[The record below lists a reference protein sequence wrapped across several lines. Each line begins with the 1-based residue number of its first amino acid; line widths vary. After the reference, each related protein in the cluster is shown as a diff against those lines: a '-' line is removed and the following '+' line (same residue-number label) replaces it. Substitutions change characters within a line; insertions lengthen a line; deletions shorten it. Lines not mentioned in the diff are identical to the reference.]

1 MSSQPQKSQP
11 DSKLSIL
18 VIDDE
23 ESIRHMLTVL
33 LDKEGY
39 DVRTVADGEEGLKTL
54 LAHEFDL
61 VLCDVRMPKID
72 GLTLIDEIV
81 ERNLPTTVIAMSAF
95 GNREMA
101 IDALKRGAYDYID
114 KPFKKDE
121 ILLTLAKAEERL
133 QLKREN
139 EALRGFQTGGGF
151 QDIIGE
157 SEPMQ
162 QVYQTISK
170 VAGYKS
176 TVLLAGESGTG
187 KELVAKAIHNLSP
200 RADAPWVPINC
211 GAIPENLLES
221 ELFGHVKGSF
231 TDATQDKKGLF
242 EEAHEGT
249 LFLDEIAEL
258 PMNLQVKLLRVL
270 QEGEI
275 RRVGGNKSIPVD
287 VRIVAASLH
296 DLGERVEEGLFRED
310 LYYRLNVINIELP
323 PLRERREDVQL
334 LVDYFIDKQNQRL
347 GTSINGVTPEAM
359 KIMLDYH
366 WPGNVRELQ
375 NCIERGVVLA
385 NGPMIDESVL
395 PDRILDSNDELKQ
408 LFDSDEL
415 SIKKM
420 STALERILIRRALE
434 KTGGNR
440 TNAAKILE
448 ISHRALLYKIK
459 DYGLETVGMET

>member
-1 MSSQPQKSQP
+1 MN
-11 DSKLSIL
+11 KLRIL
-18 VIDDE
+18 VVDDE
-23 ESIRHMLTVL
+23 ESIRHMLSVL
-33 LDKEGY
+33 LKKEGY
-39 DVRTVADGEEGLKTL
+39 AVRTVADGEEGLKEL
-54 LAHEFDL
+54 MAHEHDL
-61 VLCDVRMPKID
+61 VLCDVRMPKMD
-72 GLTLIDEIV
+72 GLELIDEIV
-81 ERNLPTTVIAMSAF
+81 SRNLPTTVIAMSAF

-121 ILLTLAKAEERL
+121 VLLTLLKAEERL

-139 EALRGFQTGGGF
+139 EALRGFNAEGAF
-151 QDIIGE
+151 QNIIGD

-162 QVYQTISK
+162 RVYETISK

-176 TVLLAGESGTG
+176 TVLLTGESGTG
-187 KELVAKAIHNLSP
+187 KELVARAIHNLSP
-200 RADAPWVPINC
+200 RTDESWVPINC
-211 GAIPENLLES
+211 GAIPGNLLES

-242 EEAHEGT
+242 EEAHQGT

-258 PMNLQVKLLRVL
+258 PMSLQVKLLRVL

-275 RRVGGNKSIPVD
+275 RRVGGNKSMPVD
-287 VRIVAASLH
+287 VRIIAASLY
-296 DLGERVEEGLFRED
+296 DLADRVEEGLFRED
-310 LYYRLNVINIELP
+310 LYYRLNVINIGLP
-323 PLRERREDVQL
+323 PLRQRPEDIQP
-334 LVDYFIDKQNQRL
+334 LVDFFIRKQNQRL
-347 GTSINGVTPEAM
+347 GTSITGVDPEAM
-359 KIMLDYH
+359 KIMLAYH

-385 NGPMIDESVL
+385 NGYQIDESVL
-395 PDRILDSNDELKQ
+395 PERILDSNDELKQ
-408 LFDSDEL
+408 LFSGDEL

-420 STALERILIRRALE
+420 GTALERILIRRALE

-440 TNAAKILE
+440 TNAAKLLE

-459 DYGLETVGMET
+459 DYNLETVGMES